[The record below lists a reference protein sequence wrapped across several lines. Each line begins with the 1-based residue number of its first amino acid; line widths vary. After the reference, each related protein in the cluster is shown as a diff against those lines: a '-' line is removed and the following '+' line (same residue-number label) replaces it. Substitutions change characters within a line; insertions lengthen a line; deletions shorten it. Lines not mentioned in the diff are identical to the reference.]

1 MAQTLATAIAE
12 AEGPEFD
19 AVVGYTVKRPDSTPV
34 DEEVAAAFARV
45 DFEPFGRIARRLS
58 SRYRCHSADAE
69 DAVQDALLDLLVKR
83 ADLFREEPESWMG
96 LLYET
101 ARYRLIGIKSGQG
114 QVASIEALAE
124 LAGDARLATARP
136 CVPASHAGDTE
147 ARYVRPPGEG
157 EEWNPSQIIGALQR
171 FRDYFGRPPKSAEC
185 KALNGL
191 PSTTTIYKHFA
202 SFADAVL
209 AAGMVPETAPRRRSA
224 WRPLEAAEVCHAFRR
239 RNGYWPSWADARRR
253 PGELPGSSV
262 MIRCFGGTR
271 SHDVQRGAEAI
282 LAD

>member
-1 MAQTLATAIAE
+1 MAQTFAAAISE
-12 AEGPEFD
+12 VEGPEFD
-19 AVVGYTVKRPDSTPV
+19 AAVGYTVKQPAPAPV
-34 DEEVAAAFARV
+34 DEEIAAAFAGL
-45 DFEPFGRIARRLS
+45 DFAPFRRIVRRLS
-58 SRYRCHSADAE
+58 WRYRCHSADAE

-83 ADLFREEPESWMG
+83 PDLFREEPEGWMG

-124 LAGDARLATARP
+124 LAGDAPFGTARL
-136 CVPASHAGDTE
+136 CVAASHDGDIE
-147 ARYVRPPGEG
+147 AKYVRPPSYG
-157 EEWNPSQIIGALQR
+157 EEWNPSRIIGALQR

-191 PSTTTIYKHFA
+191 PSTNTIYKHFA
-202 SFADAVL
+202 SLADAIL
-209 AAGMVPETAPRRRSA
+209 AAGMVSETFPRRRSA

-271 SHDVQRGAEAI
+271 SHDVQRGVEAI
-282 LAD
+282 LAG